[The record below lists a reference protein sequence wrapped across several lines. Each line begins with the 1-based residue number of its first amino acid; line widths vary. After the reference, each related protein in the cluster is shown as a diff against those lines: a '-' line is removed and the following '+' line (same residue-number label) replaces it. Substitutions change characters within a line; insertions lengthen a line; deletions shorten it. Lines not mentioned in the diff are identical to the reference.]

1 MLKELRALGLTEK
14 EAKIYAAS
22 VELGTATPAAI
33 AGKAGLKRPTVY
45 LHLDEMAGKGLVEKV
60 LVGKRDL
67 YKASDPSLLEARLVE
82 GQHALQK
89 IRESYEAGQVH
100 SGKPHVQVF
109 EGLENV
115 RRVYDEL
122 GVENSARYWS
132 NVAGYQAHFHKEW
145 EALCERY
152 HKSGTTVREII
163 ANNKES
169 RRWSR
174 YLKGIIGPTYSARI
188 ATVEG
193 LHNDGAVTSQALYIF
208 RLHEFNFYVVKIED
222 ATIAA
227 TYRALFDMAWKSAKA
242 F

>member
-1 MLKELRALGLTEK
+1 MLKELQALGLSEK

-22 VELGTATPAAI
+22 VELGTATPADI
-33 AGKAGLKRPTVY
+33 AGKSGLKRPTVY
-45 LHLDEMAGKGLVEKV
+45 LHLDEMAGRGLVEKV
-60 LVGKRDL
+60 LVSKKDL
-67 YKASDPSLLEARLVE
+67 YKPRDPSLFERQLLE
-82 GQHALQK
+82 GQNALAK
-89 IRESYEAGQVH
+89 IKASYEAGQVH
-100 SGKPHVQVF
+100 TGKPHVQVF

-115 RRVYDEL
+115 RRIYDEL
-122 GVENSARYWS
+122 GAENSARFWS

-145 EALCERY
+145 VALCERY
-152 HKSGTTVREII
+152 QKNGTTVREII
-163 ANNKES
+163 ADNKES

-174 YLKGIIGPTYSARI
+174 YLRGIIGPTYAARV

-193 LHNDGAVTSQALYIF
+193 LHNDGAVTTQALYIF